1 MRLVVIWIEI
11 RIFIIIVL
19 VIINN
24 IIVSNNSLFNHL
36 FSFSIIIFLMMLGKV
51 PL

>member
-24 IIVSNNSLFNHL
+24 IIVSINSLFNHL
-36 FSFSIIIFLMMLGKV
+36 FSFSIIIILMLGKV